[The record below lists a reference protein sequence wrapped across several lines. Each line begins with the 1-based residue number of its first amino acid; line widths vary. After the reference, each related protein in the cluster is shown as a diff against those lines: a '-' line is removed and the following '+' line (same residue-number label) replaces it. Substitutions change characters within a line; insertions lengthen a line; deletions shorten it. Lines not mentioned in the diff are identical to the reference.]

1 MKKPVKFGVT
11 LPQIKKPWSDTKAV
25 AMQLDASGYDSA
37 WVCDHLYGV
46 PMPNIPILEAYSLL
60 AAVAAVT
67 CRVELGALV
76 TPPFFRNP
84 AVLAKQIATIDA
96 IAGPGRI
103 LAGLGSG
110 WFASEF
116 EGYGCDFP
124 DVATRL
130 AALDD
135 TCHILKRMW
144 TEEQP
149 TYRGKVYR
157 IEDVVCEP
165 KPPVRPRIL
174 VGGGGEKVLLRL
186 AARHADVW
194 NNLAVNQKDLSTKL
208 DVLRAHC
215 EREGRDFDTIEVS
228 QQCLV
233 VVTPTQEEAEVAIDK
248 AERVY
253 GGHMGGGLRDHGI
266 WGCPDVVIEKIRGY
280 VDKGCTHFV
289 MEMFGRDV
297 REPAALFAEKVLP
310 AFRN

>member
-11 LPQIKKPWSDTKAV
+11 LPQIKRSWNDTKA
-25 AMQLDASGYDSA
+25 AATELDAAGFHSA

-67 CRVELGALV
+67 SKLQLGALV

-84 AVLAKQIATIDA
+84 AVLAKQIATIDE
-96 IAGPGRI
+96 IAGPGRMI
-103 LAGLGSG
+103 AGLGSG

-116 EGYGCDFP
+116 EGYGCEFP
-124 DVATRL
+124 DVKTRL

-135 TCHILKRMW
+135 TCEIMKRVW

-149 TYRGKVYR
+149 TYRGAVYR

-165 KPPVRPRIL
+165 RPSVRPRIL
-174 VGGGGEKVLLRL
+174 IGGGGEKVLLRL
-186 AARHADVW
+186 AARHADIW
-194 NNLAVNQKDLSTKL
+194 NNLAVNQRDLAGKL

-215 EREGRDFDTIEVS
+215 DRERRDFEQIEIS
-228 QQCLV
+228 QQCLCV
-233 VVTPTQEEAEVAIDK
+233 IMPTQEEAEIAIAK
-248 AERVY
+248 AEKVY
-253 GGHMGGGLRDHGI
+253 GGHMGAGLREHGI
-266 WGCPDVVIEKIRGY
+266 WGSPDVVIEKIRGY

-297 REPAALFAEKVLP
+297 REPAALFAGSVLP
-310 AFRN
+310 AFAD